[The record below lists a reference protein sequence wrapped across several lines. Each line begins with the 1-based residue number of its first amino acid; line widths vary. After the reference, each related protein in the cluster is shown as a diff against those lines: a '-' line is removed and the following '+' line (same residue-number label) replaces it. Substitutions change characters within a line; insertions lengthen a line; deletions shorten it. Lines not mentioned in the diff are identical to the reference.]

1 MKYKYTI
8 TVNYSNGKQNIIK
21 CKSLPQLNKILHDTF
36 GIPWSVLSNYKNFS
50 NGTTY
55 KWGWGNCYTII
66 IYREELCCLS
76 H

>member
-21 CKSLPQLNKILHDTF
+21 CKSLPQLNKMLHDTF
-36 GIPWSVLSNYKNFS
+36 GIPHPALPNYKNFS

-55 KWGWGNCYTII
+55 KWGSSYTII
-66 IYREELCCLS
+66 IYREELCLLY
-76 H
+76 